1 MGMLVVKRANGTKR
15 PWDGFSLVD
24 NEVNSFFDNFLRGLD
39 VQPYNERRQKSFT
52 PKVDVSENEKE
63 INVSAELP
71 GMEEKDIEVSLE
83 KDFLV
88 IKGEKKEESETNE
101 KGVYHTER
109 AYGAFTRTIQLPEGI
124 DGDNIKARYKNGVLT
139 VTVPK
144 AQKPAEEKK
153 KIDISAE

>member
-24 NEVNSFFDNFLRGLD
+24 NEVNSFFDNFLRGFD
-39 VQPYNERRQKSFT
+39 VQPYNERRERSFV

-88 IKGEKKEESETNE
+88 IRGEKKEVSETKE

-109 AYGAFTRTIQLPEGI
+109 SYGAFTRTIQLPEGT

-144 AQKPAEEKK
+144 SQKPAEGKK

>member
-1 MGMLVVKRANGTKR
+1 MGMLLVKRANGTKR

-24 NEVNSFFDNFLRGLD
+24 NEVNSFFDNFLRGFD
-39 VQPYNERRQKSFT
+39 VQPYTEKKERPFNPSI
-52 PKVDVSENEKE
+52 DVSENEKE

-71 GMEEKDIEVSLE
+71 GMDEKDIEVALE

-88 IKGEKKEESETNE
+88 ISGEKKEEKDTKE

-109 AYGAFTRTIQLPEGI
+109 SYGAFTRTIQLPEGT
-124 DGDNIKARYKNGVLT
+124 DGDNIKARYKNGVLAI
-139 VTVPK
+139 TVPK